1 MAENLMISHGE
12 PQWDTKYN
20 KLVTAVQNLGGVV
33 NDLHWTDF
41 TEEGIVYRNGFQS
54 RGGRGASST
63 GYRYLQVGN
72 VKLVELQV
80 DLKLTVDPGKGVM
93 NLNALSV
100 PASVAPRATGAVMV
114 NSDKYSVTFDDGA
127 VSVSKANG
135 DTIWWTGD
143 NSYYQFHALYTSN
156 N

>member
-1 MAENLMISHGE
+1 MAENLLISHGE

-33 NDLHWTDF
+33 DNLNWTDF
-41 TEEGIVYRNGFQS
+41 TDNGIVYQNGFQP
-54 RGGRGASST
+54 RGGIGANRT

-80 DLKLTVDPGKGVM
+80 NLKLTVDPGEGVM
-93 NLNALSV
+93 NLTALSV
-100 PASVAPRATGAVMV
+100 PASVVPGATGVVMV

-127 VSVSKANG
+127 LSISKANG
-135 DTIWWTGD
+135 DISWWTGD
-143 NSYYQFHALYTSN
+143 GSYYQLHTLYTSN